1 MVKSFRGTPP
11 NPRAATAAPPVSL
24 RARALEEALRI
35 ADVEGLDA
43 LSIRRLAD
51 ALGVKGASLYHHFR
65 DKDEILD
72 GVATIA
78 LAELRPPAD
87 ESLPWIDWL
96 LQVARSYREALLA
109 HPNLLPLVLGRHN
122 RRAGSAVYDYA
133 AMKLTEA
140 GIPPAYQLTLINAL
154 ESYATGALLYGLSA
168 PADAWEA
175 SLPAEGCEH
184 LRLALRSD
192 ALDEDARFELG
203 CRALLEGLAA
213 RVGRPP
219 NPGRRPRL

>member
-1 MVKSFRGTPP
+1 VRP
-11 NPRAATAAPPVSL
+11 APAPVSL
-24 RARALEEALRI
+24 RTRALEEALRI

-51 ALGVKGASLYHHFR
+51 ALGVKGASLYHHFK

-72 GVATIA
+72 GVAFLA
-78 LAELRPPAD
+78 LSDLRPPAD
-87 ESLPWIDWL
+87 ESLDWIDWL

-109 HPNLLPLVLGRHN
+109 HPNLLPLVLARHN

-133 AMKLTEA
+133 AMKLSAA

-154 ESYATGALLYGLSA
+154 ESYATGAVLYSLST
-168 PADAWEA
+168 PAAAWEA
-175 SLPAEGCEH
+175 SLPSDGCDH
-184 LRLALRSD
+184 LRLALQAD

-213 RVGRPP
+213 RVG
-219 NPGRRPRL
+219 